1 VMPQKR
7 IFIGGLPKWFWVVAV
22 ILLVF
27 LLGIIDY
34 ETGDYSII
42 VFYMIP
48 VVLATW
54 FTGARFGIAVAVISG
69 LVRLYADYETY
80 TVFSS
85 ANYVNV
91 AEDALFLLII
101 AGLIAIL
108 RKMLKGNKTG
118 LPDTAGKMNQQG

>member
-1 VMPQKR
+1 M
-7 IFIGGLPKWFWVVAV
+7 GMLPGWFWVVAV
-22 ILLVF
+22 TLLVF

-48 VVLATW
+48 VVLGTW
-54 FTGARFGIAVAVISG
+54 FTGTRFGIAVAVISG
-69 LVRLYADYETY
+69 FVRLYADYETY

-91 AEDALFLLII
+91 AEDTLFLLII
-101 AGLIAIL
+101 AGLTTIL
-108 RKMLKGNKTG
+108 RKMFRGNKSR
-118 LPDTAGKMNQQG
+118 LPETAGK

>member
-1 VMPQKR
+1 MTAQMR
-7 IFIGGLPKWFWVVAV
+7 IFIGRRPKWFWVVAV
-22 ILLVF
+22 MLLVF

-48 VVLATW
+48 VVLGTW
-54 FTGARFGIAVAVISG
+54 FTGARFGISVAVISG
-69 LVRLYADYETY
+69 FVRLYADYATY
-80 TVFSS
+80 TIFSS

-101 AGLIAIL
+101 AGLTAIL
-108 RKMLKGNKTG
+108 RKTLKGNKAG
-118 LPDTAGKMNQQG
+118 LPDTAGK

>member
-1 VMPQKR
+1 MPQMR
-7 IFIGGLPKWFWVVAV
+7 IFTGRLPKWFWVVAV
-22 ILLVF
+22 MLLVF

-54 FTGARFGIAVAVISG
+54 FTGARFGITVAVISG
-69 LVRLYADYETY
+69 FVRLYADYETY

-85 ANYVNV
+85 ANYFNV

-101 AGLIAIL
+101 AGLTAIL
-108 RKMLKGNKTG
+108 RRMLKGKKTG
-118 LPDTAGKMNQQG
+118 LPDTAGN

>member
-1 VMPQKR
+1 MLPQMR
-7 IFIGGLPKWFWVVAV
+7 IFIDRLPRWFWVVAV
-22 ILLVF
+22 MLLVF
-27 LLGIIDY
+27 LLSIIDY

-48 VVLATW
+48 VALGTW
-54 FTGARFGIAVAVISG
+54 FTGVCFGMAVAVISG
-69 LVRLYADYETY
+69 FVRLFADYATY

-101 AGLIAIL
+101 AGLTAFL
-108 RKMLKGNKTG
+108 RKLLNVNKAR
-118 LPDTAGKMNQQG
+118 LPDTTGKMNQQD

>member
-1 VMPQKR
+1 MTAQMQ
-7 IFIGGLPKWFWVVAV
+7 IFIGRRPKWFWVVAV
-22 ILLVF
+22 MLLVF

-48 VVLATW
+48 VVLGTW
-54 FTGARFGIAVAVISG
+54 FTGARFGISVAVISG
-69 LVRLYADYETY
+69 FVRLFADYATY

-101 AGLIAIL
+101 AGLTAFL
-108 RKMLKGNKTG
+108 RKLLKVNKAR
-118 LPDTAGKMNQQG
+118 LPDTTGKMNQQD